1 MRHLLLLLVAFLAVA
16 AAFSAPAAGQSYVYA
31 SDSNLGAGGSNV
43 YPFSATPNSWRYQI
57 FIDAKY
63 LPANPVQFTDVAFGS
78 TATSPTLFQAS
89 QFQVRLAHNTVGSL
103 SATFASN
110 FSTPPV
116 VLFDG
121 AMKYQ
126 AAYQKWV
133 DLGCTSGFS
142 YDGTSHLIVELRY
155 RGRTSAGSTMRS
167 DPILPRA
174 WAKATTGDNYVATS
188 GTATTS
194 YGLKTRLTYIKT
206 TLTLSGSPSPG
217 GTVDLDLLAPP
228 DAGKPY
234 QVASSLGNG
243 PIPIGSRQINLT
255 LDDLLVITVNGY
267 LPSVFLNYSGLLD
280 ASGKAKAQIKILN
293 DSRLKGIRI
302 YSAFVTLDAGAP
314 NGISLISNTADFTIQ

>member
-1 MRHLLLLLVAFLAVA
+1 
-16 AAFSAPAAGQSYVYA
+16 
-31 SDSNLGAGGSNV
+31 
-43 YPFSATPNSWRYQI
+43 
-57 FIDAKY
+57 
-63 LPANPVQFTDVAFGS
+63 
-78 TATSPTLFQAS
+78 
-89 QFQVRLAHNTVGSL
+89 
-103 SATFASN
+103 
-110 FSTPPV
+110 
-116 VLFDG
+116 
-121 AMKYQ
+121 MKYQ

-133 DLGCTSGFS
+133 DLGCTSGFT

-155 RGRTSAGSTMRS
+155 RGRTSAGTSMRS
-167 DPILPRA
+167 DPILPRV